1 MRNATNGFSQ
11 GFSTALPLWLFFLFC
26 FFFLGYPVPLS
37 ILLGAIGGLA
47 GGWIVGWWNSK
58 DEQTRISEL
67 QEEEESE
74 EAPIRL
80 KGLRSAKKKRD
91 ASYKRRL
98 LKATYDEL
106 NRRIRY

>member
-11 GFSTALPLWLFFLFC
+11 GFSIALPLWLFFLFC

-58 DEQTRISEL
+58 DETRPSDL
-67 QEEEESE
+67 EEPEEPE

-80 KGLRSAKKKRD
+80 KGLHSARKKRE
-91 ASYKRRL
+91 ASYKKRL
-98 LKATYDEL
+98 IKATYDEL
-106 NRRIRY
+106 SRRIR